1 MIDFLK
7 VIGKSNLC
15 IETKLRCVVV
25 YKLGFLVIFKEVY
38 FKIMIAITLFDLV
51 NFYGIGKVFKI
62 NWNRSQKIKVTLFK
76 AQGF

>member
-1 MIDFLK
+1 M
-7 VIGKSNLC
+7 
-15 IETKLRCVVV
+15 VV

-62 NWNRSQKIKVTLFK
+62 NWNRSQKIKVTLF
-76 AQGF
+76 